1 MPLQVPTPYLDHLPD
16 DHEYLTYIKKV
27 LRHRCRQAGFRR
39 ITTSFLENFELCKK
53 VLNAGDDEIGKFGS
67 IITNEKGEKFI
78 LRFDPVVSIAR
89 AYIEKDM
96 KTWPQPVELFFIE
109 NFIKPHAG
117 SMSSELEFGVQLIGS
132 NDAALT
138 AQVIYLAHK
147 ILQDLGLRELFTVQI
162 NHIGSLDSRK
172 LYLEDL
178 KNFYFDKQ
186 RSLCEKCVRNME
198 KGEYLQLLRCDEEDC
213 SILAQLAPKLE
224 NYLNKEDR
232 EQYENLKGYLQE
244 LDVGFRENKNLFG
257 YGSYNANTVFEFW
270 HNDKGAKQVIIGG
283 GSNDM
288 MIERLGGEKSNMIG
302 FSSNAGQ
309 LVEGMKEAH
318 IRVPHKDHL
327 QVFVAQLGLSA
338 KKKALSLLQKLRE
351 AGIQAVGAMGTGSM
365 RTQLDMAS
373 HFKVKYTLLMGEIE
387 VNEGM
392 VIVRDMEFGTQESVP
407 FDRIIDIMQERIGR
421 EKMDVMEEGEMSV
434 DLKKKEKKKAAKK

>member
-1 MPLQVPTPYLDHLPD
+1 
-16 DHEYLTYIKKV
+16 
-27 LRHRCRQAGFRR
+27 
-39 ITTSFLENFELCKK
+39 
-53 VLNAGDDEIGKFGS
+53 
-67 IITNEKGEKFI
+67 
-78 LRFDPVVSIAR
+78 
-89 AYIEKDM
+89 
-96 KTWPQPVELFFIE
+96 
-109 NFIKPHAG
+109 
-117 SMSSELEFGVQLIGS
+117 
-132 NDAALT
+132 
-138 AQVIYLAHK
+138 
-147 ILQDLGLRELFTVQI
+147 
-162 NHIGSLDSRK
+162 
-172 LYLEDL
+172 
-178 KNFYFDKQ
+178 
-186 RSLCEKCVRNME
+186 
-198 KGEYLQLLRCDEEDC
+198 
-213 SILAQLAPKLE
+213 
-224 NYLNKEDR
+224 
-232 EQYENLKGYLQE
+232 
-244 LDVGFRENKNLFG
+244 FRENKNLFG